1 MSITRSDLFNEKSY
15 QSHSGHYEKCRIG
28 GSRSEHARTWLDQ
41 NTVDSWRHNRLY
53 KALDP
58 ILIYDKNS
66 KWLTVGDGRFGKDA
80 KYILDQGAEALA
92 TDISDS
98 LLKEA
103 KDKGY
108 IEHYKK
114 ENAESL
120 SFEDSEFDYTFCKE
134 SYHHFPRPTIA
145 LYEMLRVSKKGIL
158 LIEPNDDFISD
169 SFLTGLSR
177 NIKMAIKRFLGKI
190 ANKHSFEETGNFVY
204 RVSQREMEKVALGL
218 NYRCVAI
225 KGYNDLYLEGAEYE
239 NLSANGPF
247 QKKIKTMIKVADF
260 LCKFGLMTHTLLA
273 IYIFKQQPSNQIL
286 QELTKSGFEVI
297 HLPKNPYIS

>member
-1 MSITRSDLFNEKSY
+1 MLQPGE
-15 QSHSGHYEKCRIG
+15 ERIACQKPSLIYLMKKAINPTLATMKDAELVAVG
-28 GSRSEHARTWLDQ
+28 LNMQGSWLDQ
-41 NTVDSWRHNRLY
+41 NTVDSWRHSRLY

-58 ILIYDKNS
+58 ILINDKNS

-103 KDKGY
+103 KDEGY
-108 IEHYKK
+108 IEHFQK

-225 KGYNDLYLEGAEYE
+225 KGYNDLYLEGSEYE
-239 NLSANGPF
+239 TSF
-247 QKKIKTMIKVADF
+247 CKWSISKKDKD
-260 LCKFGLMTHTLLA
+260 
-273 IYIFKQQPSNQIL
+273 YD
-286 QELTKSGFEVI
+286 
-297 HLPKNPYIS
+297 